1 MVTTTVAA
9 TAAASRGGGA
19 AAMGKGPGP
28 AVAGAGGAAIGCQQ
42 PALLGLPDAMLS
54 EVMGEA
60 ASSLLPFTVCHR
72 GKTRAREMLTD
83 ASSRGIA
90 FGSRF
95 VL

>member
-9 TAAASRGGGA
+9 TAAASGGGG

-28 AVAGAGGAAIGCQQ
+28 AVAVAGAGGTAVGCQP

-60 ASSLLPFTVCHR
+60 AFFACCRLLVYKAGKR
-72 GKTRAREMLTD
+72 GHVRC
-83 ASSRGIA
+83 
-90 FGSRF
+90 
-95 VL
+95 